1 MSDIEK
7 NVNDE
12 QIDESNI
19 ITLTDEETGED
30 VAFVLLD
37 EAELDGKRYFALV
50 EADDEEATEYVI
62 LSVTEDGDDLLLDSI
77 EDDEEFYK
85 VEEYFND
92 RLFSD
97 VDYDA

>member
-62 LSVTEDGDDLLLDSI
+62 LAVTEDGDDLLLDSI

>member
-12 QIDESNI
+12 QIEESNI

-30 VAFVLLD
+30 VDFVLLD

-62 LSVTEDGDDLLLDSI
+62 LAVTEDGDDLLLDSI

>member
-12 QIDESNI
+12 QIDENNI

-30 VAFVLLD
+30 VDFVLLD

-62 LSVTEDGDDLLLDSI
+62 LAVTEDGDDLLLDSI

>member
-12 QIDESNI
+12 QIEESNI

-62 LSVTEDGDDLLLDSI
+62 LAVTEDGDDLLLDSI